1 MARFGKRRHGAR
13 MPTGV
18 GGIGARRNGVR
29 ERDGITELLARNTFE
44 IFHRSPQAAAIQLID
59 RQVRAG
65 SSPELCVDRQ
75 GDLIA
80 TVVDM
85 YPTLGDTCGPC
96 GNVFEIHG
104 ARIRGT
110 DLENERGKL
119 LQLIR

>member
-13 MPTGV
+13 VPASI
-18 GGIGARRNGVR
+18 GGIGTRWNRIR
-29 ERDGITELLARNTFE
+29 ERDGIPELLARNAFE

-75 GDLIA
+75 SDLIA
-80 TVVDM
+80 TVVGMD
-85 YPTLGDTCGPC
+85 PTLRDTCGPC

-119 LQLIR
+119 LQIIR